1 MATKLYEQLKSYQ
14 QATVIYDFTV
24 KFTEKYIKSLRTKE
38 QMDQAARSGQQN
50 IAEGSTIGKTS
61 KKSEMKLLGVSRGSL
76 EELLRDYE
84 TYLRQNS
91 LPQWPQDSAE
101 ALKVRRLVY
110 EIIGDNKKEYNKSD
124 SNIISYSSYL
134 SYLHSA
140 EQAANAMICLIN
152 QTNLLLDRQIASRE
166 QSFLDQGGFSEKLF
180 KNRLAARE
188 KQMQKLKDEKF
199 VPRDR

>member
-1 MATKLYEQLKSYQ
+1 MAEKLYEQLKSYQ

-24 KFTEKYIKSLRTKE
+24 KFTEEYIKSYRTKE

-50 IAEGSTIGKTS
+50 IAEGSTLGKTS

-91 LPQWPQDSAE
+91 LQQWEQNSPQAMQ
-101 ALKVRRLVY
+101 VRKLVY
-110 EIIGDNKKEYNKSD
+110 EIIGDNKKEYSKSD
-124 SNIISYSSYL
+124 SNIISYLSYSSYL
-134 SYLHSA
+134 NSA

-152 QTNLLLDRQIASRE
+152 QTNLLLDRQIASCKER
-166 QSFLDQGGFSEKLF
+166 FLEKGGFSESLYKD
-180 KNRLAARE
+180 RMAARE
-188 KQMQKLKDEKF
+188 KQIAQLDNEKF